1 VLQAVASAVV
11 QLIIKWWLDR
21 RSNRVLMAVWK
32 QELTR

>member
-1 VLQAVASAVV
+1 VASAIV